1 MESLIIIFLL
11 LGPLL
16 DVGAFYNLSVNNIIR
31 GLYLLLVIFLIFKNK
46 NKQSIKLL
54 LILLIFSVV
63 ELLFQK
69 FYLSFTY
76 METISNTLKFLYLP
90 VSILY
95 FKDLTLKKY
104 NKEKILS
111 IIIFTYLG
119 IYLLSYVLGIGA
131 NVYLETDGKSG
142 FRGLFTSINEFSA
155 IIVGLLPI
163 VSNYLKEKKRY
174 LLLALLFILAILCSL
189 LIGTKVLLGG
199 IIIIIL
205 YLLYQKR
212 NKFLNLE
219 LSKKILMITI
229 SLILIIIS
237 LYLFTKTRTYHNMWI
252 QQSFFKTDNIYD
264 FINKVIFNDRLSFL
278 VNNFNYFKTSNIFN
292 YLLGIGLSNNTIKM
306 VEIDIF
312 DIIFRYGIIGFSMFA
327 YIFSKLSFKSLSTIE
342 KFSLVLI
349 ILISLT
355 SGHVLLYPN
364 VCIYIALLA
373 TKMNREGV

>member
-16 DVGAFYNLSVNNIIR
+16 DVSAFYNLPVNNIVR
-31 GLYLLLVIFLIFKNK
+31 GLYLLLVILLIFKNK

-54 LILLIFSVV
+54 LILLIFSVAEV
-63 ELLFQK
+63 LFQK

-90 VSILY
+90 VSIIY

-119 IYLLSYVLGIGA
+119 IYLLSYILGIGA

-163 VSNYLKEKKRY
+163 VSNYLKEKKNY
-174 LLLALLFILAILCSL
+174 LLLVLLFIFAILCSL

-199 IIIIIL
+199 IIVVL
-205 YLLYQKR
+205 VYLLYQER

-219 LSKKILMITI
+219 LSKKIII
-229 SLILIIIS
+229 IVASLVLIIIA

-252 QQSFFKTDNIYD
+252 QQSFFKTNNIFD
-264 FINKVIFNDRLSFL
+264 FINKVIFNDRVSFL
-278 VNNFNYFKTSNIFN
+278 VDNFNYFKASNIFN
-292 YLLGIGLSNNTIKM
+292 YLLGIGLSNSAIKM

-312 DIIFRYGIIGFSMFA
+312 DILFRYGIIGFSIFA
-327 YIFSKLSFKSLSTIE
+327 YIFSKLSFKKLSNIE
-342 KFSLVLI
+342 KFSLILFV
-349 ILISLT
+349 LISLT

-364 VCIYIALLA
+364 VCIYIALL
-373 TKMNREGV
+373 TLKNK

>member
-16 DVGAFYNLSVNNIIR
+16 DVGAFYNLPINNIVR
-31 GLYLLLVIFLIFKNK
+31 GLYLLLIIFLIFKNK

-54 LILLIFSVV
+54 LVLLIFSVAEV
-63 ELLFQK
+63 LFQR
-69 FYLSFTY
+69 FYLSFNY
-76 METISNTLKFLYLP
+76 METISNVLKFLYLP

-104 NKEKILS
+104 NKEKVLS

-119 IYLLSYVLGIGA
+119 IYLLSYALGIGA
-131 NVYLETDGKSG
+131 NVYLDTDGKSG

-155 IIVGLLPI
+155 IVVGLLPI
-163 VSNYLKEKKRY
+163 VANYLKKKKEY
-174 LLLALLFILAILCSL
+174 ILLGLLFILAISCSL

-199 IIIIIL
+199 IIII
-205 YLLYQKR
+205 LLYFLYQEK
-212 NKFLNLE
+212 NKFLKQE
-219 LSKKILMITI
+219 LSKKIIVTITGF
-229 SLILIIIS
+229 LLIILS

-252 QQSFFKTDNIYD
+252 QQSFFKTNNIYD

-278 VNNFNYFKTSNIFN
+278 INNFNYFKTSNIFN
-292 YLLGIGLSNNTIKM
+292 YLLGIGLSNSSIKM
-306 VEIDIF
+306 VEIDAF
-312 DIIFRYGIIGFSMFA
+312 DILFRYGILGFSIFA
-327 YIFSKLSFKSLSTIE
+327 YVFSRLPLKKLSNIE
-342 KFSLVLI
+342 KFSLILI

-355 SGHVLLYPN
+355 SGHVLIYPN

-373 TKMNREGV
+373 TRNK